1 MRLDNGVYDV
11 VKELLLSSVGILN
24 IGGIRPST
32 DICWLLTD
40 PDDFLVASSD
50 GLLQHNEKTVVS

>member
-32 DICWLLTD
+32 DICWQNQTT
-40 PDDFLVASSD
+40 S
-50 GLLQHNEKTVVS
+50 